1 MIITGLLD
9 KMALGGVSRFFKFLQ
24 EVRVEGGKIAWPT
37 RKETILTTVMVVVLV
52 IIASLFFLIAD
63 SILQKI
69 VAFLLRIG
77 Q

>member
-1 MIITGLLD
+1 MITGLLD

-24 EVRVEGGKIAWPT
+24 EVRVEGGKVVWPT
-37 RKETILTTVMVVVLV
+37 RKETVVTTIMVVAMV

-63 SILQKI
+63 RILQKI
-69 VAFLLRIG
+69 VAFLLGIG